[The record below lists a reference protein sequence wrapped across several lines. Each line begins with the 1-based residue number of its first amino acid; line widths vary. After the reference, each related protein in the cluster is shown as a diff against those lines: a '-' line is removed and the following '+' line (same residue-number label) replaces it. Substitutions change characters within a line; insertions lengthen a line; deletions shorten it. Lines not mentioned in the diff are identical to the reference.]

1 MRNTETQLL
10 EIRDRAEKLKKD
22 RKKRSTQALGG
33 AVACVCLILIA
44 VLSRGM
50 TNVVGKNTALIS
62 QYGGLILSEPKLGFV
77 MIGILAFLLGVCV
90 TLICVRLRDGES
102 QWKK

>member
-1 MRNTETQLL
+1 MRNTETQLR
-10 EIRDRAEKLKKD
+10 EIRDRAEKLKQD
-22 RKKRSTQALGG
+22 RKKRSAQALGG